1 MNKTVTIN
9 IYFSEPKS
17 VKTNINKYKNLDYMI
32 FGKNTNDE
40 DMDISFSEDGVV
52 TKTYQ
57 NNGWL
62 RVNYYDKNG
71 FMECETFEGKW
82 R

>member
-9 IYFSEPKS
+9 IDFSDPKS

-32 FGKNTNDE
+32 FGKNTDDE
-40 DMDISFSEDGVV
+40 DMDISLSEDGVV

-62 RVNYYDKNG
+62 RVNYYDENG
-71 FMECETFEGKW
+71 FMECETFEGRW